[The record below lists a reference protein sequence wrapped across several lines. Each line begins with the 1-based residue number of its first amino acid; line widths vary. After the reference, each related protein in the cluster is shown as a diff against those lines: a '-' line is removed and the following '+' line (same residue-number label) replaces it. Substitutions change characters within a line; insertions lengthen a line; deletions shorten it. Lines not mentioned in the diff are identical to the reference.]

1 MDFDIQTIIAIVVGI
16 LFLIFGGARRR
27 KPQQNT
33 SPPPQSNPDV
43 EVQPD
48 SEVVLPPFMQ
58 DFEDFP
64 EETELAEE
72 VVNSEVENAPM
83 VTEQSEPEPEP
94 VQEPE
99 PERKPE
105 VPPPIPPDSTTPL
118 PTRPFPVTSL
128 IDLSPN
134 TFRQGIILSEILGK
148 PKTLRSRRR

>member
-27 KPQQNT
+27 KTEQT
-33 SPPPQSNPDV
+33 ASPPPQNNPEI

-58 DFEDFP
+58 NFEEFP
-64 EETELAEE
+64 DETELAEE
-72 VVNSEVENAPM
+72 VVNNEAEDALM
-83 VTEQSEPEPEP
+83 VTEQSEPET
-94 VQEPE
+94 VQEPT
-99 PERKPE
+99 PERKPV
-105 VPPPIPPDSTTPL
+105 VPPPVPADSPTRL
-118 PTRPFPVTSL
+118 PTRPLPSTSL
-128 IDLSPN
+128 LDLSPD

>member
-27 KPQQNT
+27 KPQQDT
-33 SPPPQSNPDV
+33 PPSPQSNPDV
-43 EVQPD
+43 QVQPD
-48 SEVVLPPFMQ
+48 SEVV
-58 DFEDFP
+58 
-64 EETELAEE
+64 E
-72 VVNSEVENAPM
+72 VVNSEIENAPK
-83 VTEQSEPEPEP
+83 VTEQSEPEPVQEHVPEREP
-94 VQEPE
+94 V
-99 PERKPE
+99 

-118 PTRPFPVTSL
+118 PTRPFPVTSV

>member
-1 MDFDIQTIIAIVVGI
+1 MDFDIQTVIAIVVGI

-27 KPQQNT
+27 KTEQ
-33 SPPPQSNPDV
+33 SAPPPSQSNPDT

-58 DFEDFP
+58 NFEEFP

-72 VVNSEVENAPM
+72 VVSSESGDSPM
-83 VTEQSEPEPEP
+83 VTEQSEPEP
-94 VQEPE
+94 VQEPT
-99 PERKPE
+99 PEREPA
-105 VPPPIPPDSTTPL
+105 VPPPVPADSPTRL
-118 PTRPFPVTSL
+118 PTRPLPSTSL
-128 IDLSPN
+128 LDLSPN